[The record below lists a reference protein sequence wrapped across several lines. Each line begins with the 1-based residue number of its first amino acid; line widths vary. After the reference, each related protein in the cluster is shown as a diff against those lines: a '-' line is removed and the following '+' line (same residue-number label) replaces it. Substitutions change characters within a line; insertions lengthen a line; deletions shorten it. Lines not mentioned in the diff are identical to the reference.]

1 MSNLKRLSILF
12 VAVLMVAGMAASAA
26 QPAQAAN
33 LLSCKQYHTVERGE
47 YLVKIARMYG
57 TTWQELAEINQIKSP
72 YKIYSGQRLCV
83 ETSGSSV
90 VTPTTGST
98 TVSKGTIKGA
108 QVYASKVVEDQ
119 YATIRGAYLP
129 ADTRFEVFFSK
140 PGARAVYYRVGTA
153 LSDEDGELKA
163 TFDIP
168 KKLVDVSQIYF
179 TLQARYDQYVTNWF
193 HNATLDKDTGG
204 FYDGNAGFS
213 IIGVEE
219 DEVVTI
225 KVKDFPAY
233 TDFKAYMTKRGNS
246 SFKPVLVK
254 EFYSGKGGSFKVS
267 FLIPEKLW
275 DYPEISLQIIS
286 EDADLSVTNWF
297 YNGDLG
303 NIYNNGYT
311 GKASLSI
318 IGVEEDEVV
327 TVKLVDFPA
336 HTDFEAYMTKRGN
349 SNFKPIKVKEF
360 NSGKGG
366 SFKISFLIPDKLVD
380 YPEITLRIVSE
391 DEEIQVSNWFYNE

>member
-1 MSNLKRLSILF
+1 MSNIKRFSILF
-12 VAVLMVAGMAASAA
+12 VAVLMVAGMAASAVR
-26 QPAQAAN
+26 PAQAAS
-33 LLSCKQYHTVERGE
+33 LLSCHQYHTVQRGE
-47 YLVKIARMYG
+47 YLVKIARQYD
-57 TTWQELAEINQIKSP
+57 TTWQELAEINQIRSP
-72 YKIYSGQRLCV
+72 YRIYSGQQLCV
-83 ETSGSSV
+83 EASGSSTV
-90 VTPTTGST
+90 IPNTGST

-108 QVYASKVVEDQ
+108 QVYASKVVEDR
-119 YATIRGAYLP
+119 YATIRGVYLP

-204 FYDGNAGFS
+204 FYDGNASFS
-213 IIGVEE
+213 IVGVEE
-219 DEVVTI
+219 DEVVTV

-233 TDFKAYMTKRGNS
+233 TDFKAYMTKRGNA

-254 EFYSGKGGSFKVS
+254 EFYSGKGGTFNVS

-275 DYPEISLQIIS
+275 DYPEISLRIVN
-286 EDADLSVTNWF
+286 EDVDLSVSNWF
-297 YNGDLG
+297 YNGDQG
-303 NIYNNGYT
+303 SNYDNGYK
-311 GKASLSI
+311 GKASFSI

-327 TVKLVDFPA
+327 TIKVADFPA
-336 HTDFEAYMTKRGN
+336 RTDFEAYMTKRGN

-366 SFKISFLIPDKLVD
+366 SFKISFLIPDKLED

-391 DEEIQVSNWFYNE
+391 DDEIQISNWFYNE